1 MGFELDRL
9 MKQYGLAS
17 PTIAYTGAPTPYKPS
32 EVAAD
37 ATQTEKDNYAT
48 LLRKYNE
55 DLPVYQ
61 AAQAAYAPYK
71 AEYQNRLANTPLY
84 LQDQFG
90 TMSSMGS
97 LMPTFSSASNA
108 AHINGTNTAAIMN
121 QSIKD
126 YFASNPTASK
136 TDVQA
141 MMKTRGL
148 NDYDIRNAMGTG
160 FTYGQTEGKSGYGGS
175 IGSNQAQSVGG
186 MGTPAFNKMIQDYTS
201 KFETSTP
208 PTDAEF
214 KAWMTANGVTNKDLY
229 NATGNY
235 WGNILGYKPGAP
247 VTTTCPTG
255 QHLENGVCVADTVTK
270 TCPAGQHLENGV
282 CVKDVVAKTCPAGQ
296 HLEGG
301 VCVADTKSCPAG
313 QHLENGICVTMPV
326 TCPVGQHLE
335 NGECVED
342 LMCGEDMHEENGV
355 CVPNK
360 LVCETGYHPENG
372 KCVKDEDLMCG
383 KGMHEEGGVCVPNN
397 LVCDPGFHEENGV
410 CVPNSIDK
418 TCPVGKEWSEGLGKC
433 VSSRVDVCP
442 IGQHFDADGNC
453 VPDTVKPVD
462 CPVGQHEE
470 NGVCVP
476 DPIDK
481 TCPVGQEWSEGLGK
495 CVTPK
500 VTACDINTEEY
511 DPVLEKCVPKKDHTC
526 PTGQYWDDI
535 SGGCVP
541 IDEPLVCGVGMHEE
555 NGVCVPNPIDK
566 TCPVGQEWS
575 DGLGKCVKTSVNVCP
590 IGQHFDADGN
600 CVNDEV
606 LTHTCNTGEFWD
618 PVSGSCQL
626 ANQPVVC
633 GVGMHEENGVCVPN
647 PLDTTCPAGQEW
659 SAGLGKCVTSTV
671 EVGKVCNAGFHDE
684 NGVCVPDAGGNDNV
698 CGLGKFWDTLTGSC
712 QPLNNTTT
720 LTTTPISPITTTTPT
735 GSVIVSDLTTV
746 SGGTGND
753 SVSGGMGN
761 DGVGTGPYDYIR
773 TVRTGL
779 GETDPRGIGDGP
791 YDAFGG
797 TAGSGC
803 PAPWINITLAD
814 KSLIQAKDI
823 KPGMEVYTRHET
835 TNEWGNYP
843 VEAVEEGEDERWVI
857 QFEDGR
863 QFIGTFNHP
872 VMVKD
877 AWKEIQHLQAGDEIA
892 QPEGVAVVK
901 SARFFDMGTIIKITV
916 KDAHT
921 YLTEGFLSHNKNMVD
936 PYGTEDFWT
945 RYNQEVPMKK
955 GGIVKTHFE
964 LGGLNNL
971 SGKYQLGSGM
981 YDPEADAQSQ
991 MTRTTWQ
998 PTPEISQEATAPL
1011 TMGEQKAPMPTG
1023 PTGQLDLLK
1032 LLDKYQPSSSS
1043 AYGTELAQARVAATK
1058 ESESFN
1064 KMLQDAI
1071 AARTD
1076 NAPSKA
1082 EMYFRLAAAFGA
1094 PTKTGHFAESLGNVG
1109 KTLGEYSK
1117 ESRDAQMADQALRL
1131 QLGIKGQEAKMAAA
1145 RQNVTDLRTLAGE
1158 EMKDKRTI
1166 ATELIKDY
1174 VASGKPQSAA
1184 GKQAQDEGLVPGTPS
1199 YQKRVSEIADLNV
1212 ERQIALI
1219 NASLSGISAAQA
1231 NLALAQNKFD
1241 FTKQQSTKLSPG
1253 ELKLKTETE
1262 DSINQSDQALADLK
1276 QAYALNPNTF
1286 DNSIADLAQRKL
1298 LEAAGSQDPKL
1309 LNTRTQENLLAKS
1322 AVNKLR
1328 VAFGGNPT
1336 EGERKILLD
1345 LEGIG
1350 AKSKEERKAIMQNA
1364 FTALQRARQ
1373 NHAKRLNEI
1382 NQGLYRDTAPAVGGL
1397 E

>member
-1 MGFELDRL
+1 
-9 MKQYGLAS
+9 
-17 PTIAYTGAPTPYKPS
+17 
-32 EVAAD
+32 
-37 ATQTEKDNYAT
+37 
-48 LLRKYNE
+48 
-55 DLPVYQ
+55 
-61 AAQAAYAPYK
+61 
-71 AEYQNRLANTPLY
+71 
-84 LQDQFG
+84 
-90 TMSSMGS
+90 
-97 LMPTFSSASNA
+97 
-108 AHINGTNTAAIMN
+108 
-121 QSIKD
+121 
-126 YFASNPTASK
+126 
-136 TDVQA
+136 
-141 MMKTRGL
+141 
-148 NDYDIRNAMGTG
+148 
-160 FTYGQTEGKSGYGGS
+160 
-175 IGSNQAQSVGG
+175 
-186 MGTPAFNKMIQDYTS
+186 
-201 KFETSTP
+201 
-208 PTDAEF
+208 
-214 KAWMTANGVTNKDLY
+214 
-229 NATGNY
+229 
-235 WGNILGYKPGAP
+235 
-247 VTTTCPTG
+247 
-255 QHLENGVCVADTVTK
+255 
-270 TCPAGQHLENGV
+270 
-282 CVKDVVAKTCPAGQ
+282 
-296 HLEGG
+296 
-301 VCVADTKSCPAG
+301 
-313 QHLENGICVTMPV
+313 
-326 TCPVGQHLE
+326 
-335 NGECVED
+335 
-342 LMCGEDMHEENGV
+342 
-355 CVPNK
+355 
-360 LVCETGYHPENG
+360 
-372 KCVKDEDLMCG
+372 
-383 KGMHEEGGVCVPNN
+383 
-397 LVCDPGFHEENGV
+397 
-410 CVPNSIDK
+410 
-418 TCPVGKEWSEGLGKC
+418 
-433 VSSRVDVCP
+433 
-442 IGQHFDADGNC
+442 
-453 VPDTVKPVD
+453 
-462 CPVGQHEE
+462 
-470 NGVCVP
+470 
-476 DPIDK
+476 
-481 TCPVGQEWSEGLGK
+481 
-495 CVTPK
+495 
-500 VTACDINTEEY
+500 
-511 DPVLEKCVPKKDHTC
+511 
-526 PTGQYWDDI
+526 
-535 SGGCVP
+535 
-541 IDEPLVCGVGMHEE
+541 MHEE

-575 DGLGKCVKTSVNVCP
+575 D
-590 IGQHFDADGN
+590 
-600 CVNDEV
+600 
-606 LTHTCNTGEFWD
+606 
-618 PVSGSCQL
+618 
-626 ANQPVVC
+626 
-633 GVGMHEENGVCVPN
+633 
-647 PLDTTCPAGQEW
+647 
-659 SAGLGKCVTSTV
+659 GLGKCVTSTV

-712 QPLNNTTT
+712 QPLGITIPTSTLPGGLGIDSIVPTTT
-720 LTTTPISPITTTTPT
+720 GT
-735 GSVIVSDLTTV
+735 GSVIVSPLTV

-753 SVSGGMGN
+753 SVSGGTGN
-761 DGVGTGPYDYIR
+761 DGVGTGPYDYIGA
-773 TVRTGL
+773 VRTGL

-921 YLTEGFLSHNKNMVD
+921 YLTEGFLSHNKNMVN
-936 PYGTEDFWT
+936 PYGTEEFWT
-945 RYNQEVPMKK
+945 RYNEEVPMKK

-998 PTPEISQEATAPL
+998 PTPEMSQEATAPL
-1011 TMGEQKAPMPTG
+1011 VMGEQKAPMPTG

-1043 AYGTELAQARVAATK
+1043 AYGTELAQARLAATK

-1131 QLGIKGQEAKMAAA
+1131 QLGIKGQEAKMTAA

-1174 VASGKPQSAA
+1174 VASGKPQSTA

-1253 ELKLKTETE
+1253 ELKLKTDTE
-1262 DSINQSDQALADLK
+1262 DVLNQSDQALGDLK

-1309 LNTRTQENLLAKS
+1309 LNTRTQENLLAKT

-1364 FTALQRARQ
+1364 FTALQRTRQ